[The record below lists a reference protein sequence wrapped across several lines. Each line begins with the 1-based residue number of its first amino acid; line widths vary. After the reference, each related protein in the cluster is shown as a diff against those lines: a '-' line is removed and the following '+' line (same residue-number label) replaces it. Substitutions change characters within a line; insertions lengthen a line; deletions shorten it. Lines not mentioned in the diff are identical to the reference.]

1 MSDPVG
7 SVRPM
12 DSPLDALRAARDHAR
27 RRLAEV
33 EVQLA
38 QLRDA
43 RGAESADDEH
53 DPEGG
58 TLSAEWSRIE
68 GVRVGVLAEMAGIDA
83 AFDRVAAGTFGIC
96 ETCGEVIPQ
105 GRLEVRPTATRCVR
119 CAERRQ

>member
-1 MSDPVG
+1 
-7 SVRPM
+7 M
-12 DSPLDALRAARDHAR
+12 DTPADTLRAARDSAR
-27 RRLAEV
+27 RRLADV
-33 EVQLA
+33 EAQLA

-68 GVRVGVLAEMAGIDA
+68 GVRVGVVAELDGIDA
-83 AFDRVAAGTFGIC
+83 ALDRVLAGTFGIC
-96 ETCGEVIPQ
+96 EVCGNAIPA

>member
-1 MSDPVG
+1 MSDAAG
-7 SVRPM
+7 SVRVMKVPV
-12 DSPLDALRAARDHAR
+12 DALRAARESAQ

-68 GVRVGVLAEMAGIDA
+68 GVRVGVMAELVGIDA
-83 AFDRVAAGTFGIC
+83 AFDRVSAGSYGIC
-96 ETCGEVIPQ
+96 EVCADPIPE

-119 CAERRQ
+119 CAGRRQ

>member
-1 MSDPVG
+1 
-7 SVRPM
+7 M
-12 DSPLDALRAARDHAR
+12 DSPVVVLRAARDSAR

-33 EVQLA
+33 EVQLM
-38 QLRDA
+38 QLREA

-68 GVRVGVLAEMAGIDA
+68 GVRVGVLTELEGIDA
-83 AFDRVAAGTFGIC
+83 ALDRVAAGTFGIC
-96 ETCGEVIPQ
+96 EVCGTAIPE

-119 CAERRQ
+119 CAELRQ